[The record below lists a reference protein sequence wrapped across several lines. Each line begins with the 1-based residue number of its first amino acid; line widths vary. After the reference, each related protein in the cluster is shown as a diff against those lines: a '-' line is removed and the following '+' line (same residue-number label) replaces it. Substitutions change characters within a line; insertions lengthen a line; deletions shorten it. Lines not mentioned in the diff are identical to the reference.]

1 MQLNFVQ
8 SYRLYSN
15 LERPNQSGSVVTV
28 SFTDGASGV
37 ATFTLEKD
45 VTQLSEDEQV
55 KAVQDAIYKGLYSG
69 KYQNE
74 LLEKA
79 QQQVETTQ
87 KAVSD
92 FEKSVD
98 TIKSDAIK
106 AVRDEINQLV
116 DQATAALTKRVSTV
130 ETETS
135 VLKKII
141 NANNLSKDQKKE
153 IEEKYPNWQPSIQY
167 SAGSVINY
175 NGKQYEI
182 LSDHTSQATWL
193 PDQTPSLYKELKSD
207 KLADGTE
214 VIKDWVQPT
223 GAHDV
228 YNTGDKVAFEGKVYR
243 SLIDS
248 NTFSPSAYPGG
259 WEEVK

>member
-1 MQLNFVQ
+1 
-8 SYRLYSN
+8 
-15 LERPNQSGSVVTV
+15 
-28 SFTDGASGV
+28 
-37 ATFTLEKD
+37 
-45 VTQLSEDEQV
+45 
-55 KAVQDAIYKGLYSG
+55 
-69 KYQNE
+69 
-74 LLEKA
+74 LEKA

-153 IEEKYPNWQPSIQY
+153 IEEKYPN
-167 SAGSVINY
+167 
-175 NGKQYEI
+175 
-182 LSDHTSQATWL
+182 
-193 PDQTPSLYKELKSD
+193 
-207 KLADGTE
+207 
-214 VIKDWVQPT
+214 
-223 GAHDV
+223 
-228 YNTGDKVAFEGKVYR
+228 
-243 SLIDS
+243 
-248 NTFSPSAYPGG
+248 
-259 WEEVK
+259 

>member
-1 MQLNFVQ
+1 
-8 SYRLYSN
+8 
-15 LERPNQSGSVVTV
+15 
-28 SFTDGASGV
+28 
-37 ATFTLEKD
+37 
-45 VTQLSEDEQV
+45 
-55 KAVQDAIYKGLYSG
+55 
-69 KYQNE
+69 
-74 LLEKA
+74 

-153 IEEKYPNWQPSIQY
+153 IEEKYPN
-167 SAGSVINY
+167 
-175 NGKQYEI
+175 
-182 LSDHTSQATWL
+182 
-193 PDQTPSLYKELKSD
+193 
-207 KLADGTE
+207 
-214 VIKDWVQPT
+214 
-223 GAHDV
+223 
-228 YNTGDKVAFEGKVYR
+228 
-243 SLIDS
+243 
-248 NTFSPSAYPGG
+248 
-259 WEEVK
+259 

>member
-1 MQLNFVQ
+1 
-8 SYRLYSN
+8 
-15 LERPNQSGSVVTV
+15 
-28 SFTDGASGV
+28 
-37 ATFTLEKD
+37 
-45 VTQLSEDEQV
+45 
-55 KAVQDAIYKGLYSG
+55 
-69 KYQNE
+69 
-74 LLEKA
+74 
-79 QQQVETTQ
+79 
-87 KAVSD
+87 
-92 FEKSVD
+92 
-98 TIKSDAIK
+98 
-106 AVRDEINQLV
+106 
-116 DQATAALTKRVSTV
+116 
-130 ETETS
+130 
-135 VLKKII
+135 
-141 NANNLSKDQKKE
+141 
-153 IEEKYPNWQPSIQY
+153 KYPNWQPSIQY

>member
-1 MQLNFVQ
+1 
-8 SYRLYSN
+8 
-15 LERPNQSGSVVTV
+15 
-28 SFTDGASGV
+28 
-37 ATFTLEKD
+37 
-45 VTQLSEDEQV
+45 
-55 KAVQDAIYKGLYSG
+55 
-69 KYQNE
+69 
-74 LLEKA
+74 
-79 QQQVETTQ
+79 
-87 KAVSD
+87 
-92 FEKSVD
+92 
-98 TIKSDAIK
+98 
-106 AVRDEINQLV
+106 LV

-207 KLADGTE
+207 
-214 VIKDWVQPT
+214 
-223 GAHDV
+223 
-228 YNTGDKVAFEGKVYR
+228 
-243 SLIDS
+243 
-248 NTFSPSAYPGG
+248 
-259 WEEVK
+259 